1 MVSRSLLLVLLVLG
15 CLQSFT
21 AAQSAHEPDQC
32 CFSYQKKPIPVQHIK
47 EYKITRYDC
56 TKPGV
61 ILILKDGRHTCANPK
76 DEWVKNIMEKI
87 DQHLKP

>member
-1 MVSRSLLLVLLVLG
+1 MFSRSLLLVLLVLG

-21 AAQSAHEPDQC
+21 AADGAQGTHQC

-47 EYKITRYDC
+47 EYKITDQQC
-56 TKPGV
+56 LKPGV

-76 DEWVKNIMEKI
+76 DEWVKNIMENI
-87 DQHLKP
+87 DQRLKA